1 MVSFLLL
8 QHASIFFFWS
18 HFVEYRRFHVF
29 FFIKVRTVWGW
40 QVRTRSHKSHN
51 RCEPT
56 TSLVFHTQTFA
67 GLMQNVLNST
77 VNASVEAW
85 KNVCS
90 MLLPKR
96 FNLTSTLP
104 KVRVQNH
111 SLTLTLSVKM
121 PLFHIA
127 QRASFSHCAV
137 FDTSQCVQ

>member
-1 MVSFLLL
+1 
-8 QHASIFFFWS
+8 
-18 HFVEYRRFHVF
+18 VEYRRFHVF

-111 SLTLTLSVKM
+111 FNFNVE
-121 PLFHIA
+121 
-127 QRASFSHCAV
+127 C
-137 FDTSQCVQ
+137 